1 MLHSDRLLALPTS
14 ISFITLSPKQKHNP
28 IRAQCHKTFSGRFL
42 DQPELDSDR
51 INDRIRRSAHGGG
64 TFERRRKGRTATKE
78 TAKRVDRR
86 TGVDVI
92 KLKTVINE
100 YL

>member
-14 ISFITLSPKQKHNP
+14 IGFITLAPELFTAVIS
-28 IRAQCHKTFSGRFL
+28 
-42 DQPELDSDR
+42 DQPELHSDR

-86 TGVDVI
+86 TGVNVI
-92 KLKTVINE
+92 KLFKAVNYAIIS
-100 YL
+100 